1 MPHTRY
7 CKHRKPVPGRGSA
20 FEECL
25 DCGRQ
30 GPISELVSTP
40 CVVQV
45 VSQAL
50 SLPVERA
57 DMSTPSEPSS
67 PFAVALRGLEG
78 PEEPVNPFGE
88 G

>member
-45 VSQAL
+45 VELIELIGVDAPL
-50 SLPVERA
+50 
-57 DMSTPSEPSS
+57 
-67 PFAVALRGLEG
+67 AVALMG

>member
-40 CVVQV
+40 CVVHEV
-45 VSQAL
+45 EL
-50 SLPVERA
+50 IELIEPVERV
-57 DMSTPSEPSS
+57 DMS
-67 PFAVALRGLEG
+67 PFAVALRGPEG
-78 PEEPVNPFGE
+78 PEYPVSPFGE

>member
-40 CVVQV
+40 CVVHEV
-45 VSQAL
+45 EL
-50 SLPVERA
+50 IEPVERV
-57 DMSTPSEPSS
+57 DMS
-67 PFAVALRGLEG
+67 PFTVALRGLEG
-78 PEEPVNPFGE
+78 SEYPVSPFG
-88 G
+88 